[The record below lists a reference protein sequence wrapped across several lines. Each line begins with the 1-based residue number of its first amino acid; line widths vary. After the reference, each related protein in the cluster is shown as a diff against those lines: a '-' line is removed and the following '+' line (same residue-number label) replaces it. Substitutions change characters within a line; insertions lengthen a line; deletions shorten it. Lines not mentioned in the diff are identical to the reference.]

1 VTGAPQAAG
10 AGGRHSARF
19 FKTVPDIKC
28 PVSKDLVPQLV
39 PIGIEAVLID
49 RMNVVALFALE
60 EVRF

>member
-1 VTGAPQAAG
+1 M
-10 AGGRHSARF
+10 
-19 FKTVPDIKC
+19 
-28 PVSKDLVPQLV
+28 SKDLVPQLV

>member
-1 VTGAPQAAG
+1 
-10 AGGRHSARF
+10 
-19 FKTVPDIKC
+19 
-28 PVSKDLVPQLV
+28 VSKDLVPQLV